1 MTARVGAG
9 WRYCQLQIDKKR
21 YPNLA
26 HGHNPRISQE
36 TQGGFEFWH
45 PLFFM
50 ASQQTLEL
58 LSGHNL
64 HVACISDVW
73 LEHADLVV
81 ALASVKL

>member
-1 MTARVGAG
+1 
-9 WRYCQLQIDKKR
+9 
-21 YPNLA
+21 
-26 HGHNPRISQE
+26 
-36 TQGGFEFWH
+36 
-45 PLFFM
+45 M

-58 LSGHNL
+58 LSGHSL